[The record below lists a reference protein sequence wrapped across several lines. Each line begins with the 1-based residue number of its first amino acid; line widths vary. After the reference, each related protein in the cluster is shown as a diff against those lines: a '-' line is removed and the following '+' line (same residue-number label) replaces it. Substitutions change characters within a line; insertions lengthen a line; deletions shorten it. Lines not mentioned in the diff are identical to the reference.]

1 MQFNRNLGSNVAKSI
16 FIAILMISMSLS
28 MGFMGDNNPPWS
40 TESTVNSL
48 DDSSQ
53 LMQTSGSPPSI
64 LYSATTLG
72 LEKDVSMTPLTPVN
86 SGGALESQ
94 TLSSIVGGVEHF
106 HSIALDSNGD
116 SHISMYDS
124 ASGGIKYISD
134 SSGSWVDIS
143 LVSANNVGM
152 HNSIAIDSNDAIH
165 IAYFGYLNPEGTGV
179 KNLMYSSCVSLC
191 GTQSSW
197 STIIIDNSGDVGK
210 WNSIAIDSNNKIHIS
225 YYDSST
231 ANKDLKYATCTSSCA
246 TASSWSSITVDSNG
260 DLGEHTS
267 IAIDSNDVL
276 HIVYSSATTLGT
288 GSGNSNQKYATC
300 TSSCATPSS
309 WTITSLNAPEDSIQW
324 NSLTVDSNDAL
335 HMVFYDQDLRDIFY
349 SMCASLCTSASS
361 WSTSTIQSNN
371 DVGAPNSIGVDSN
384 NGIHVS
390 YFTNNPNYDLEY
402 AKCLSSCSSQSSWS
416 TTTLFSSGFVGWQ
429 NSIAV
434 NQNDNSVHITFT
446 DYTASTFNYIS
457 TDSFGYSVSPDLPSG
472 LNLDMLDG
480 TISGTPTV
488 SSPATPYT
496 ITASNSHGSDTVSM
510 TIAVATLP
518 SISYAITTVD
528 LVQNFEMTPLN
539 PIIAQGTDAPTGCVV
554 SSGNLPPGLSIDNSC
569 VISGTPTSVTSEVFT
584 VTPSTAAGNGAPIT
598 ITLNVNPAGGT
609 LTITPT
615 TTQATVGNP
624 ISDITMTY
632 THTATVYPWESGVEN
647 INAIIDLDG
656 GIYSSADLAMDIGE
670 HGEIAIAYAKNS
682 TGPADDGTRSLGL
695 LYKWGDTW
703 TDIILDN
710 STDTGLSP
718 SLEIDRNGAIHI
730 AYIDRENGELYYQTN
745 ASSGSSWQNM
755 TLGLADVT
763 SGVSNTD
770 LLIHPTTNAVHI
782 VATGNDNTNYLK
794 HYSNESGS
802 WVNTT
807 ISNLDYNEG
816 NYPVME
822 MDCGGNLF
830 VIYFNS
836 SSGDL
841 MMSSRVDNN
850 WQNETV
856 KGYISANWKVGKH
869 SDMAIDSTGTI
880 HIIAWIDKVTD
891 GVVMVHGTPGN
902 WVDYTNG
909 IWAPAYYPVIEVD
922 SNDVVHAAYHVG
934 QQPKYL
940 RYLNNEGGSLPATT
954 SHTTLHTTAG
964 GGIDMEIDNNDDL
977 FISHYTSNTQPRN
990 LYLSTYQ
997 GTGQAL
1003 TVHPT
1008 FEISP
1013 SLPDG
1018 LTMNW
1023 CDGTISGTPTLPYAN
1038 TQHTVTVTAMGVT
1051 TTGTFTLEVIE
1062 APDISYPGAPYTF
1075 TKNSP
1080 VNGATP
1086 TNIGGVADSWTI
1098 ISGTLPSG
1106 VTLDSSTGELVGTPT
1121 AVSTTNT
1128 IVIQAT
1134 NSAGSSWAT
1143 ISIEV
1148 QDEAPSSID

>member
-1 MQFNRNLGSNVAKSI
+1 MNIGLNMQFNRNLGSNVAKSI

-40 TESTVNSL
+40 TESTANSF

-64 LYSATTLG
+64 LYSTTTLG

-267 IAIDSNDVL
+267 LAIDSNDVL

-361 WSTSTIQSNN
+361 WSTTTIQSNN

-510 TIAVATLP
+510 SIAVATLP

-528 LVQNFEMTPLN
+528 LVQNFEMTTLN
-539 PIIAQGTDAPTGCVV
+539 PIIAQGTDAPTGCIV
-554 SSGNLPPGLSIDNSC
+554 SGNLPSGLS
-569 VISGTPTSVTSEVFT
+569 
-584 VTPSTAAGNGAPIT
+584 
-598 ITLNVNPAGGT
+598 TL
-609 LTITPT
+609 L
-615 TTQATVGNP
+615 
-624 ISDITMTY
+624 
-632 THTATVYPWESGVEN
+632 
-647 INAIIDLDG
+647 
-656 GIYSSADLAMDIGE
+656 
-670 HGEIAIAYAKNS
+670 
-682 TGPADDGTRSLGL
+682 
-695 LYKWGDTW
+695 
-703 TDIILDN
+703 
-710 STDTGLSP
+710 
-718 SLEIDRNGAIHI
+718 
-730 AYIDRENGELYYQTN
+730 
-745 ASSGSSWQNM
+745 
-755 TLGLADVT
+755 
-763 SGVSNTD
+763 
-770 LLIHPTTNAVHI
+770 
-782 VATGNDNTNYLK
+782 
-794 HYSNESGS
+794 
-802 WVNTT
+802 
-807 ISNLDYNEG
+807 
-816 NYPVME
+816 
-822 MDCGGNLF
+822 
-830 VIYFNS
+830 
-836 SSGDL
+836 
-841 MMSSRVDNN
+841 
-850 WQNETV
+850 
-856 KGYISANWKVGKH
+856 
-869 SDMAIDSTGTI
+869 
-880 HIIAWIDKVTD
+880 
-891 GVVMVHGTPGN
+891 
-902 WVDYTNG
+902 
-909 IWAPAYYPVIEVD
+909 
-922 SNDVVHAAYHVG
+922 
-934 QQPKYL
+934 
-940 RYLNNEGGSLPATT
+940 
-954 SHTTLHTTAG
+954 
-964 GGIDMEIDNNDDL
+964 
-977 FISHYTSNTQPRN
+977 
-990 LYLSTYQ
+990 
-997 GTGQAL
+997 
-1003 TVHPT
+1003 
-1008 FEISP
+1008 
-1013 SLPDG
+1013 
-1018 LTMNW
+1018 
-1023 CDGTISGTPTLPYAN
+1023 
-1038 TQHTVTVTAMGVT
+1038 
-1051 TTGTFTLEVIE
+1051 
-1062 APDISYPGAPYTF
+1062 
-1075 TKNSP
+1075 
-1080 VNGATP
+1080 
-1086 TNIGGVADSWTI
+1086 
-1098 ISGTLPSG
+1098 
-1106 VTLDSSTGELVGTPT
+1106 
-1121 AVSTTNT
+1121 
-1128 IVIQAT
+1128 
-1134 NSAGSSWAT
+1134 
-1143 ISIEV
+1143 
-1148 QDEAPSSID
+1148 